1 MFSGLPV
8 PGEVVG
14 RVVGEMVGVG
24 ITITG
29 PGGRVD
35 CCAADVNP
43 NPIPIG
49 DAPVGSLQL
58 IADGTAE
65 LDALLDGTIGSS
77 TTLALS
83 LFITVVG

>member
-24 ITITG
+24 VTITG

-43 NPIPIG
+43 NTIPIG
-49 DAPVGSLQL
+49 DAPVGSL

-65 LDALLDGTIGSS
+65 LDALLDGTIGNSY
-77 TTLALS
+77 TLALS